1 VWPTVKNLHVT
12 AQTADNKLVL
22 LYNIKQGPS
31 DKSFGIH
38 IAELAGFPPSVI
50 EVAQQKVETLEKT
63 AQSKGVTS
71 GVGQKR
77 CAPLPFSFSW
87 ERSAGLTPSLARPMA
102 ESGPRVSPVLGRP
115 PPSSDREPR
124 VRRRKAR
131 GLCGSSWT
139 TSRSCPWYEH
149 CAFAYTISPS

>member
-1 VWPTVKNLHVT
+1 M
-12 AQTADNKLVL
+12 L

-77 CAPLPFSFSW
+77 CLS
-87 ERSAGLTPSLARPMA
+87 RSVFL
-102 ESGPRVSPVLGRP
+102 V
-115 PPSSDREPR
+115 
-124 VRRRKAR
+124 R
-131 GLCGSSWT
+131 GL
-139 TSRSCPWYEH
+139 PV
-149 CAFAYTISPS
+149 